1 MNKNAIVYK
10 DSHLKYLKCFRE
22 ILFQS
27 QGIHATKCS
36 IALRKDEDNVTKTI
50 YLR

>member
-1 MNKNAIVYK
+1 MFY
-10 DSHLKYLKCFRE
+10 R

-27 QGIHATKCS
+27 QGIHATKYS
-36 IALRKDEDNVTKTI
+36 IALRKDEDNVAKTI